1 MSLIIHRKLILAAI
15 ICLLLYQV
23 GTWIALVAGAVWGA
37 GAAVVVA
44 VVSYICA
51 RLAKRG
57 ATSTIWF
64 LLPTLLFTVI
74 PLLAKG
80 WSLFSSQSS
89 LVDMLVDLVPLL
101 VGFVI
106 PVGLLSAVYLD
117 LRKKVPAA
125 D

>member
-1 MSLIIHRKLILAAI
+1 MSLSFNRKIILTAI

-23 GTWIALVAGAVWGA
+23 GTWITVIAGAVWGA

-44 VVSYICA
+44 VVSYVCA

-64 LLPTLLFTVI
+64 LIPTLLFTVV
-74 PLLAKG
+74 PLLAKA
-80 WSLFSSQSS
+80 WSLFTSQTGI
-89 LVDMLVDLVPLL
+89 VDALVDLVPLL

-106 PVGLLSAVYLD
+106 PVGLLSTVYLD
-117 LRKKVPAA
+117 LRKKAF
-125 D
+125 

>member
-1 MSLIIHRKLILAAI
+1 MPLLIHQRLTLTAI

-23 GTWIALVAGAVWGA
+23 GTWITVLAGAVWGA
-37 GAAVVVA
+37 GAAIIVA
-44 VVSYICA
+44 VVSYACA

-57 ATSTIWF
+57 ATSTTWF

-80 WSLFSSQSS
+80 WRLFTSQTGMVDI
-89 LVDMLVDLVPLL
+89 LVELVPLL

-106 PVGLLSAVYLD
+106 PVALLSAVYLD
-117 LRKKVPAA
+117 LRKKTLLPG
-125 D
+125 

>member
-1 MSLIIHRKLILAAI
+1 MSLAIHRKLILIAI

-23 GTWIALVAGAVWGA
+23 GAWITLVAGVVWGA
-37 GAAVVVA
+37 GAAVIVA
-44 VVSYICA
+44 VVSYVCA

-57 ATSTIWF
+57 ASSTIWF
-64 LLPTLLFTVI
+64 LIPTLLFTVM

-80 WSLFSSQSS
+80 WSVFTSQTGI
-89 LVDMLVDLVPLL
+89 VDRLVDLVPLL

-106 PVGLLSAVYLD
+106 PVALLFMVYLD
-117 LRKKVPAA
+117 LRQKNMFA